1 VIFNLLYSIIM
12 KKVPLILVLSM
23 LSLGFAQEGA
33 IKFQISLD
41 STGMLI
47 PAPPRTAPPPVA
59 PPPKAAS
66 PTAAPAPAAPQP
78 AAVPA
83 PTAAPVVAP
92 SKAATP
98 PAKQPEVQPQK
109 TALSSSKSQILN
121 LAELSVK
128 DTASFETYSWRRALV
143 QDSIAAMQREIENSK
158 KRTSSQF
165 PPLEPK
171 GEYEKQAE
179 FDARRDKRDREL
191 GERMLRDYKPYSDR
205 LAELERAKKKIEDN
219 QSSLYCTVEIKTNP
233 AQASIFLNKDE
244 IGASPIEYNIA
255 LPGLTVIS
263 VQKEKYE
270 PWDTTL
276 TLQPA
281 QKIKLNLTLQ
291 EKSIFSKEGEINF
304 QKIIARDTT
313 VRGYRLRMNRVKAR
327 IKQIDSEIKVILE
340 DFGRTYPPL
349 EPKRPD
355 ETMQDFERRQTTW
368 REDGIR
374 QAGLLRYKHEAY
386 TNQLVRTLNVLE
398 NNIIATESQLIAET
412 PANAQITLGA
422 YDVEREIFELD
433 IQDTTNAKTPFHFVG
448 IVGIPRDT
456 AKAMNRSTDG
466 FLIGINF
473 LNYPF
478 VYKDSSYNL
487 AMKGLSLSRKATSL
501 RVNGSFKPISK
512 FEFMEGYMVPWRSHA
527 DSLLG
532 GELKVNS
539 CLDLDYIM
547 GKKGCGKSTDVAAP
561 TSPILPVQNLGWRG
575 WTRIGTFT
583 AAAIFGAVAVK
594 KQMDVLHYA
603 DEANAIKPNLPP
615 MPDPASND
623 YISWYDDS
631 NVAEHRTHTEN
642 YNKSLSSRN
651 IFGAFAGVFALG
663 GILTFVF

>member
-1 VIFNLLYSIIM
+1 M
-12 KKVPLILVLSM
+12 KKVPLILVLSI
-23 LSLGFAQEGA
+23 LSLAFAQEGT
-33 IKFQISLD
+33 IKFQVSLD

-47 PAPPRTAPPPVA
+47 PAPPRTVPLAAQPPKSAPPA
-59 PPPKAAS
+59 TQ
-66 PTAAPAPAAPQP
+66 PTTAPAPAAASAPP
-78 AAVPA
+78 VAV
-83 PTAAPVVAP
+83 P

-98 PAKQPEVQPQK
+98 PAKQPEAQPQK
-109 TALSSSKSQILN
+109 TTLSSNKSQILN
-121 LAELSVK
+121 LAELSAK

-158 KRTSSQF
+158 KRTMSQF

-191 GERMLRDYKPYSDR
+191 GERMIRDYKPYADR
-205 LAELERAKKKIEDN
+205 LSELERAKKKIEDN
-219 QSSLYCTVEIKTNP
+219 QSSLYCTVEIRTNP

-270 PWDTTL
+270 PWDTTI

-281 QKIKLNLTLQ
+281 QKIRLNLTLQ

-313 VRGYRLRMNRVKAR
+313 VRGYRLRINRVKAR
-327 IKQIDSEIKVILE
+327 IKQIDNEIKVILE

-355 ETMQDFERRQTTW
+355 ETIQDFERRQTTW

-374 QAGLLRYKHEAY
+374 QAGLLRYKHETY

-398 NNIIATESQLIAET
+398 NNVIATESQLIAET
-412 PANAQITLGA
+412 PANARITLGA

-456 AKAMNRSTDG
+456 AKAMNRSTEG

-478 VYKDSSYNL
+478 VYKDSSFNL
-487 AMKGLSLSRKATSL
+487 AMKGISLSRKATSL

-512 FEFMEGYMVPWRSHA
+512 FEFMEGYMIPWRSHA
-527 DSLLG
+527 DSLMG

-547 GKKGCGKSTDVAAP
+547 GKKGCGKGPDVANP
-561 TSPILPVQNLGWRG
+561 TNPILPVQNLGWRG

-583 AAAIFGAVAVK
+583 TAAIFGAVAVK
-594 KQMDVLHYA
+594 KNLDVLHYA
-603 DEANAIKPNLPP
+603 DKQKGLMRKNPGQG
-615 MPDPASND
+615 DPLYNEW
-623 YISWYDDS
+623 YNGWKEYDDKK
-631 NVAEHRTHTEN
+631 NDRAT
-642 YNKSLSSRN
+642 SRN
-651 IFGAFAGVFALG
+651 ILGAFAGIFAVG